1 MIQKNEGRQDRVLR
15 AILGII
21 LIFLGI
27 FVLTQTAQIIA
38 FVVAG
43 ILIVT
48 ALTGYCGLY
57 TVLGINTCPAKKK

>member
-1 MIQKNEGRQDRVLR
+1 MIQKNEGKQDRVLR
-15 AILGII
+15 GVLGIV

-27 FVLTQTAQIIA
+27 FVLTQTLQIIA

-57 TVLGINTCPAKKK
+57 TLLGINTCPVKKK